1 MKIDGRAIAEKIL
14 NQLKK
19 RVAILKRRNII
30 PCLVVIR
37 VGNDPATTS
46 YIAQKE
52 KMVNSIGGKI
62 TIYNY
67 PNGVLEKKLLDNLQT
82 FRKQKNIHGI
92 IVQLPLPKHID
103 QEKLL
108 LAIDPKKDIDGFHP
122 KSDFHM
128 PIADAVTELLEH
140 VFINI
145 SHKQQS
151 FVEWLK
157 KQNIVVIGKGKTGG
171 KPIIN
176 LLKQQNIQ
184 PFVIDS
190 KTMHPEKWTAKAD
203 VIISAVGKGKI
214 LTRDMVKKGVV
225 LIGIGMRKGMD
236 NKFYGDYNENEIKDV
251 ASWYTPIPGGVGP
264 VNAAKLMENL
274 VTAAEC
280 QNALP

>member
-274 VTAAEC
+274 VTAAKC